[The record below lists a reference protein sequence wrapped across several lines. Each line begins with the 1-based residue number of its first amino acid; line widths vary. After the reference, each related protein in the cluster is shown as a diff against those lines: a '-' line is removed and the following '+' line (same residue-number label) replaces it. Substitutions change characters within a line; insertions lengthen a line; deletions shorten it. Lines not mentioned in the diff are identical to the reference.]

1 MENMKCYINH
11 KFTTIAWGLVF
22 IIILFCGCSNMIGRL
37 RAISDAELSV
47 ALLCDN
53 TNATNIE
60 IPLGEAQS
68 FSFIVKDKNSEEQE
82 IIRDALLKYC
92 ELDTLAMIK
101 IWQNFKQVTNY
112 E

>member
-1 MENMKCYINH
+1 MVDLMAPFRARDYYTKEMKRSYSIKYVLPALYPDDPELDYSNLPLVH
-11 KFTTIAWGLVF
+11 KGDEASEAF
-22 IIILFCGCSNMIGRL
+22 
-37 RAISDAELSV
+37 LS
-47 ALLCDN
+47 L
-53 TNATNIE
+53 
-60 IPLGEAQS
+60 
-68 FSFIVKDKNSEEQE
+68 KDKNSEEQE